1 MVIMIPVGSFLKSDA
16 SVNLRYYYFLTPYG
30 SDTVL
35 KQIIEQTALTRI
47 KGQRNQTRYLV

>member
-1 MVIMIPVGSFLKSDA
+1 MVIMIPVGSFSKSDA
-16 SVNLRYYYFLTPYG
+16 SVNLRYYYYLTPYG

-47 KGQRNQTRYLV
+47 KGQRNQTQYLV